1 MSTIP
6 FVQVEGTLALPHIR
20 PLARLPAS
28 FGKEWALTAP
38 HFSLRT
44 ELRALYAAIM
54 RTVCLSVEAFRA
66 AARWDHLRIPVPM
79 PPAPVAAPVAP
90 EPARATATRA
100 GHAQRTSAATGQ
112 ATPPFERRK
121 LTGGAVA
128 IGSAALLAWIVAS
141 HTPSGTQTASSK
153 ADSHANASA
162 GHDAAQRLADA
173 RAEHDHAVAGGTAPQ
188 AAATQPATAPAPK
201 IASPIA
207 TAPAPKTASSTAIAP
222 ASTIA
227 LPITASER
235 KAPPASAAVRA
246 QRDFSVQPQAK
257 TAAPA
262 RLVQREKLG
271 NDRALKRAAGQR
283 VAGRGTSLRHGAH
296 EFAPYRE
303 ASPVT
308 TQRSRGS
315 YSQAQ
320 VYSPRQ
326 SSANPVDE
334 YASVLTY
341 ANTYATPRAANR
353 PTVAADSTDWVNHVS
368 QRRVTEVPDRFAK

>member
-79 PPAPVAAPVAP
+79 PPAPVAAPVSP
-90 EPARATATRA
+90 EPARATAARA

-188 AAATQPATAPAPK
+188 AAATQPV
-201 IASPIA
+201 

-235 KAPPASAAVRA
+235 KAPTVSAAVRA
-246 QRDFSVQPQAK
+246 RRDFSVQPQAR

-283 VAGRGTSLRHGAH
+283 ITGRGTSLRQGAH

-341 ANTYATPRAANR
+341 ANTYATPRASNR